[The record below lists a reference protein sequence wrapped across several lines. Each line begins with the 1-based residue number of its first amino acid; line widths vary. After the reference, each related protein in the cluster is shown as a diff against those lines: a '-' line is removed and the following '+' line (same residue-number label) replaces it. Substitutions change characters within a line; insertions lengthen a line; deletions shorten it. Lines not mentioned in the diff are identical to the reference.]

1 MKYHDHTEILPLLE
15 GAGESWAHV
24 NDGDTRRELRTTLAF
39 GFAEING
46 ASALL
51 QWLVRGYEEGRPL
64 IALLN
69 EAARDIDE
77 DGQRLTAL
85 AELLARSEKEGDHAI
100 Q

>member
-1 MKYHDHTEILPLLE
+1 MKYRDHTEILPLLE
-15 GAGESWAHV
+15 EAGESWAYV
-24 NDGDTRRELRTTLAF
+24 KDDDRDELRTTLAF

-51 QWLVRGYEEGRPL
+51 QWLVHGHNEGRSL

-85 AELLARSEKEGDHAI
+85 AELLARGEGGGHAI

>member
-24 NDGDTRRELRTTLAF
+24 NDGDTRDQLRATLAF

-51 QWLVRGYEEGRPL
+51 QWLVRGHGEGRLRP
-64 IALLN
+64 A
-69 EAARDIDE
+69 ERSRPRHRRRRATPDR
-77 DGQRLTAL
+77 
-85 AELLARSEKEGDHAI
+85 AELLARSEGGGHAI

>member
-1 MKYHDHTEILPLLE
+1 MKYRDHTEILPLLE

-24 NDGDTRRELRTTLAF
+24 KDDDTRHELRTTLAF

-85 AELLARSEKEGDHAI
+85 AELLARGEGGGHAI

>member
-24 NDGDTRRELRTTLAF
+24 KDDDTRHELRTTLAF

-51 QWLVRGYEEGRPL
+51 QWLVRGHGEGRP
-64 IALLN
+64 IFALLD
-69 EAARDIDE
+69 AAFTQIDD
-77 DGQRLTAL
+77 DGRHLQRLRAQL
-85 AELLARSEKEGDHAI
+85 GGSHAKR
-100 Q
+100 

>member
-15 GAGESWAHV
+15 GAGQSWAHV
-24 NDGDTRRELRTTLAF
+24 NDDTRRERRTTLAF

-46 ASALL
+46 AAALL
-51 QWLVRGYEEGRPL
+51 HWLVNGHNEERSL

-85 AELLARSEKEGDHAI
+85 AELLARSEKEGGHAI

>member
-24 NDGDTRRELRTTLAF
+24 NDGDTRDQLRATLAF

-51 QWLVRGYEEGRPL
+51 QWLVRGHGEGRP
-64 IALLN
+64 IFALLN

-85 AELLARSEKEGDHAI
+85 AELLARSEKEGGHAI

>member
-1 MKYHDHTEILPLLE
+1 MKYRDHAEILPLLE
-15 GAGESWAHV
+15 GAGESWARV
-24 NDGDTRRELRTTLAF
+24 NDGDRDELRTTLAF

-46 ASALL
+46 AAALL
-51 QWLVRGYEEGRPL
+51 QWLVNGHNEGRSL

-85 AELLARSEKEGDHAI
+85 AELLARSEGGGHAI

>member
-1 MKYHDHTEILPLLE
+1 MKYRDHTEILPLLE

-24 NDGDTRRELRTTLAF
+24 NDGDRGQLRATLAF

-46 ASALL
+46 AAALL
-51 QWLVRGYEEGRPL
+51 QWLVNGHNEGRSL

-77 DGQRLTAL
+77 DDCRLTAL
-85 AELLARSEKEGDHAI
+85 AELLARSEGGGHAI

>member
-1 MKYHDHTEILPLLE
+1 MKYRDHTEILPLLE

-24 NDGDTRRELRTTLAF
+24 NDGDTRDQLRATLAF

-77 DGQRLTAL
+77 DGRHLQRLRAQL
-85 AELLARSEKEGDHAI
+85 GGSHAKR
-100 Q
+100 

>member
-1 MKYHDHTEILPLLE
+1 MKYRDHTEILPLLE

-24 NDGDTRRELRTTLAF
+24 NDGDRDELRTTLAF

-46 ASALL
+46 AAALL
-51 QWLVRGYEEGRPL
+51 QWLVRGHGEGRP
-64 IALLN
+64 IFALLN

-85 AELLARSEKEGDHAI
+85 AELLARSEGGGHAI

>member
-1 MKYHDHTEILPLLE
+1 MKYRDHTEILPLLE

-24 NDGDTRRELRTTLAF
+24 KDDDTRHELRTTLAF

-46 ASALL
+46 AAALL
-51 QWLVRGYEEGRPL
+51 HWLVHGHNEGRSL

>member
-1 MKYHDHTEILPLLE
+1 MKYRDHTEILPLLE

-24 NDGDTRRELRTTLAF
+24 KDDDTRHELRTTLAF

-64 IALLN
+64 IALLD
-69 EAARDIDE
+69 AAFTQIDD
-77 DGQRLTAL
+77 DGRHLQRLRAQL
-85 AELLARSEKEGDHAI
+85 GGSHAKR
-100 Q
+100 